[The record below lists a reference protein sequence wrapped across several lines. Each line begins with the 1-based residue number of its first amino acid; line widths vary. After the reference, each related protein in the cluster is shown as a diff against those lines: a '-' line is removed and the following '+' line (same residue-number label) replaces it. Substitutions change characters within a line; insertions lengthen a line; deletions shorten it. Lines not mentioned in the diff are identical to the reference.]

1 MDSGPNDHL
10 RVSDAE
16 RAKVGQLLERA
27 VAEGMI
33 TLDEFSERYDAALAA
48 RTRGEL
54 SRRGGGPADCAAL
67 DGRGIPPRAAAP
79 EELRGWMSSI
89 VRRGQWRVAPAL
101 HLNTR
106 LCSTTLDFTSA
117 VLPEPGGG
125 GPHRRLLQYDRAHRA
140 PRGHRRSQ
148 CSQRHRRQRH
158 GQGAHQPAVG
168 SAAPRRARP
177 RADGFGH
184 RAAPVRKL
192 AAAPQRH
199 SIAQRISAVTRCGY
213 SVRSSQVNRS
223 TCQPISAISFCLTR
237 SCWKSS

>member
-54 SRRGGGPADCAAL
+54 AAVVADLPIASSPTSPASHL
-67 DGRGIPPRAAAP
+67 P

-89 VRRGQWRVAPAL
+89 VRRGQWRVAPVL

-106 LCSTTLDFTSA
+106 LCSTTLDFSSA
-117 VLPEPGGG
+117 VLP
-125 GPHRRLLQYDRAHRA
+125 GPVVEIVIDDYCSSTELIVPPSATADLNAVNAIAGSATVKVRTSPPSDQLHLVVRGRVRMGSVTVRHPFGSWLRRLS
-140 PRGHRRSQ
+140 G
-148 CSQRHRRQRH
+148 
-158 GQGAHQPAVG
+158 
-168 SAAPRRARP
+168 
-177 RADGFGH
+177 
-184 RAAPVRKL
+184 
-192 AAAPQRH
+192 
-199 SIAQRISAVTRCGY
+199 TR
-213 SVRSSQVNRS
+213 
-223 TCQPISAISFCLTR
+223 
-237 SCWKSS
+237 